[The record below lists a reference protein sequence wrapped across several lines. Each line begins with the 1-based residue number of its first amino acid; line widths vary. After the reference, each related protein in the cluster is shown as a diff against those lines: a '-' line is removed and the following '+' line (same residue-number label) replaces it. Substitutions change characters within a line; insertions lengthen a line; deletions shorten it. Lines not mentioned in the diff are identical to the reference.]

1 MTELKVRMQRM
12 LSELHGKEE
21 IGEKI
26 YLLFFAIVVG
36 SRAFGWYDGM
46 PQIKVVF
53 VIAAFLFL
61 CKLTVTGHTAKE
73 YAVIGA
79 LMLVAGLVYYSTGHK
94 GLIECFMMM
103 LGMKKVETKKVI
115 GCGTL
120 VAGPLILFRIFTGAF
135 GLASEK
141 YYPQTRDGAGTM
153 FRHAFGYAHP
163 NTLHMNAI
171 MLTML
176 CIYLVTVY
184 LKEKENAKRLLFMAS
199 VAGILFNL
207 YVFQYSGSRT
217 GVLACVVYVVVNY
230 YLFAIRKMRL
240 FEKIVSYAAFPTTAF
255 ISIVLPHI
263 LPDKIFD
270 FFNGKVFNTR
280 FSLAKY
286 FWSNNSLSLF
296 GTKLI
301 NPEENFR
308 TYGIDMSQLYLFLQ
322 LGIVAF
328 VVMFVLTTFLMN
340 RCIANDRRAEIAIM
354 IAMLFIGIWEPLLYN
369 LSAKNFTYVFMGS
382 ALYEFLKCIDADKKE
397 SAIGDKHEP
406 ESAIGVVT
414 DKAYV
419 IRLLKRIMIGAVA
432 GAAMAVIYVAL
443 TKEPTALY
451 GARERD
457 ESNKSLG
464 MKPEYYSSQEIADFK
479 KNGDIV
485 IDYAGEE
492 KPMYKYDET
501 LAVGEYRKKIMS
513 VGVWT
518 GIIVFSAYCGIGAGL
533 RKKKT

>member
-1 MTELKVRMQRM
+1 MTELKIRMQRM
-12 LSELHGKEE
+12 LLALHGKEE
-21 IGEKI
+21 IGERI
-26 YLLFFAIVVG
+26 YLLFFAIAVG

-46 PQIKVVF
+46 SQIKAVF
-53 VIAAFLFL
+53 VICAFLFL
-61 CKLTVTGHTAKE
+61 CKLLVTGHTAKE
-73 YAVIGA
+73 YAVIGT
-79 LMLVAGLVYYSTGHK
+79 LMLVAGLVYYHTGHK

-103 LGMKKVETKKVI
+103 LGMKKVEAKKVI
-115 GCGTL
+115 GCGAL

-135 GLASEK
+135 GLAAEK

-171 MLTML
+171 MLTMM
-176 CIYLVTVY
+176 CIYLVTVW
-184 LKEKENAKRLLFMAS
+184 LKGKENAKRLLFMAS
-199 VAGILFNL
+199 LAGIMFNL
-207 YVFQYSGSRT
+207 YIFQYSGSRT
-217 GVLACVVYVVVNY
+217 GVLACVLYVVVNF
-230 YLFAIRKMRL
+230 YLFSVKKMRL
-240 FEKIVSYAAFPTTAF
+240 FEKIVSYAAFPVTAF

-263 LPDKIFD
+263 LPDKLFD
-270 FFNGKVFNTR
+270 FFNGKIFNTR
-280 FSLAKY
+280 FALAKY

-296 GTKLI
+296 GTRLI
-301 NPEENFR
+301 NPDESYR

-340 RCIANDRRAEIAIM
+340 RCIANDRREEIAIM
-354 IAMLFIGIWEPLLYN
+354 TAMLFIGIWEPLLYN

-382 ALYEFLKCIDADKKE
+382 AIYEFLSRADAAKE
-397 SAIGDKHEP
+397 DNCLG
-406 ESAIGVVT
+406 GTVT

-419 IRLLKRIMIGAVA
+419 VALIKRIAIGALA

-443 TKEPTALY
+443 TNEPTALY

-464 MKPEYYSSQEIADFK
+464 MTPEYYTSEEIDDFRK
-479 KNGDIV
+479 KGDIV
-485 IDYAGEE
+485 LDYAGED

-518 GIIVFSAYCGIGAGL
+518 GIAVFSAYCGVGAV
-533 RKKKT
+533 RKKKDNIG

>member
-1 MTELKVRMQRM
+1 MTELKIRMQRM
-12 LSELHGKEE
+12 LLGLHGKEE
-21 IGEKI
+21 IGERI
-26 YLLFFAIVVG
+26 YLLFFAIAVG

-46 PQIKVVF
+46 PQIKAVF
-53 VIAAFLFL
+53 VICAFLFL
-61 CKLTVTGHTAKE
+61 CKLLVTEHTAKE
-73 YAVIGA
+73 YAVIGT
-79 LMLVAGLVYYSTGHK
+79 LMLVAGLVYYHTGHK

-115 GCGTL
+115 GCGAL

-135 GLASEK
+135 GLAAEK

-171 MLTML
+171 MLTMMS
-176 CIYLVTVY
+176 IYLVTVW
-184 LKEKENAKRLLFMAS
+184 LKGKENAKRLLFMAS
-199 VAGILFNL
+199 LAGVMFNL

-217 GVLACVVYVVVNY
+217 GVLACVVYVVVNF
-230 YLFAIRKMRL
+230 YLFSVKKMRF
-240 FEKIVSYAAFPTTAF
+240 FEKIVSYAAFPVTAF

-263 LPDKIFD
+263 LPDKLFD
-270 FFNGKVFNTR
+270 FFNGKIFNTR
-280 FSLAKY
+280 FALAKY

-296 GTKLI
+296 GTRLI
-301 NPEENFR
+301 NPDESYR

-340 RCIANDRRAEIAIM
+340 RCIVNDRRAEIAIM
-354 IAMLFIGIWEPLLYN
+354 MAMLFIGIWEPLLYN

-382 ALYEFLKCIDADKKE
+382 AIYEFLSRADAAKE
-397 SAIGDKHEP
+397 DNCLAGT
-406 ESAIGVVT
+406 VT

-419 IRLLKRIMIGAVA
+419 VALIKRIAIGALA

-443 TKEPTALY
+443 TNEPTALY

-464 MKPEYYSSQEIADFK
+464 MTPEYYTSEEINDFK

-485 IDYAGEE
+485 IDYAGED
-492 KPMYKYDET
+492 KPMYKYDES

-518 GIIVFSAYCGIGAGL
+518 GILVFSACCGVGAV
-533 RKKKT
+533 RKKKDNIG

>member
-1 MTELKVRMQRM
+1 M
-12 LSELHGKEE
+12 
-21 IGEKI
+21 
-26 YLLFFAIVVG
+26 
-36 SRAFGWYDGM
+36 
-46 PQIKVVF
+46 
-53 VIAAFLFL
+53 
-61 CKLTVTGHTAKE
+61 
-73 YAVIGA
+73 
-79 LMLVAGLVYYSTGHK
+79 
-94 GLIECFMMM
+94 
-103 LGMKKVETKKVI
+103 
-115 GCGTL
+115 
-120 VAGPLILFRIFTGAF
+120 
-135 GLASEK
+135 
-141 YYPQTRDGAGTM
+141 
-153 FRHAFGYAHP
+153 
-163 NTLHMNAI
+163 
-171 MLTML
+171 
-176 CIYLVTVY
+176 
-184 LKEKENAKRLLFMAS
+184 
-199 VAGILFNL
+199 
-207 YVFQYSGSRT
+207 
-217 GVLACVVYVVVNY
+217 LACVVYVVVNY

-255 ISIVLPHI
+255 ISIVLPHM

-382 ALYEFLKCIDADKKE
+382 ALYEFLKCIDAEKKE
-397 SAIGDKHEP
+397 SAIGDKHET

-432 GAAMAVIYVAL
+432 GATMAVIYVAL